1 MFGFLKSLLFNDDVT
16 GTSSTINDSQSA
28 GSGSL
33 FDNSGPS
40 VNIDGSPM
48 IGNID
53 IHGHPYGVT
62 DTFSS
67 CTSMFDD
74 SCGMHSGIGCTDD
87 MFSSSSTSLFDDHF
101 GGGIG
106 CSGNLFDD

>member
-1 MFGFLKSLLFNDDVT
+1 MFGFLKNWLFDDDAFS
-16 GTSSTINDSQSA
+16 TSTSINDSFST
-28 GSGSL
+28 GSGSM

-53 IHGHPYGVT
+53 IHGHPFGVT

-67 CTSMFDD
+67 SSMFDD
-74 SCGMHSGIGCTDD
+74 SCGIHNSISCGIDDMFSSCSSSSFDDSFSSGIGCTG
-87 MFSSSSTSLFDDHF
+87 SLFD
-101 GGGIG
+101 
-106 CSGNLFDD
+106 N